1 MPFYLPKFASLCEW
15 NKGARDI
22 ALLIAE
28 IAQLGDNALW
38 LLGIISGLRANLDNL
53 KTSLERYFDTLSEY
67 AKNRKTIF
75 SDTIGHIALLFAD
88 RRNG

>member
-28 IAQLGDNALW
+28 ITQLGDNAL
-38 LLGIISGLRANLDNL
+38 
-53 KTSLERYFDTLSEY
+53 
-67 AKNRKTIF
+67 
-75 SDTIGHIALLFAD
+75 
-88 RRNG
+88 